1 MPGRRLSREE
11 RLEIEKG
18 CRWGWTLG
26 DIATDI
32 GGPVSTVARE
42 VAREGGREIPSGTR
56 PSQEPG
62 GGPVPQHYSAASVRL
77 SERLG
82 YAIRVSTRASV
93 LSLA

>member
-18 CRWGWTLG
+18 WGWRWTLG
-26 DIATDI
+26 DIAADI

-62 GGPVPQHYSAASVRL
+62 GGPVPALLGRVRQAL
-77 SERLG
+77 RKAG
-82 YAIRVSTRASV
+82 IRHQGVERASV